1 MSTAQIRDH
10 DDVILE
16 AVGVGKEF
24 HGTSV
29 LEGVDLQCAAGETI
43 AIIGPSGS
51 GKSTLLRCLNHLE
64 RPTSGHV
71 RFHDEI
77 VGYGR
82 RGAVFVELSERRIVA
97 QRRKLGMVFQRFNL
111 FGNMTAAENV
121 AFALRHT
128 QRRGRAAAI
137 ERARE
142 ALSDVGLSHRID
154 HYPSQLSGGEQQR
167 VAIAR
172 ALVLNPEVMLFDE
185 PTSALDPELV
195 GEVLTVIRQLS
206 ESGMT
211 MVLVT
216 HEMAFA
222 RNVADRVVFMEAGR
236 LVCEGPAEAIL
247 GPQGPERVRRFVGQ
261 QDL

>member
-1 MSTAQIRDH
+1 MMNEILRDH
-10 DDVILE
+10 DGVVLE
-16 AVGVGKEF
+16 AVGVSKSF
-24 HGTSV
+24 HGAQV
-29 LEGVDLQCAAGETI
+29 LTEVDLRCRAGETV

-64 RPTSGHV
+64 QPSAGYV

-82 RGAVFVELSERRIVA
+82 RGDVYVELSERRLVL

-111 FGNMTAAENV
+111 FGNMTALENV

-128 QRRGRAAAI
+128 QRIGAARATA
-137 ERARE
+137 EARD
-142 ALSDVGLSHRID
+142 ALAGVGLSHRFD

-172 ALVLNPEVMLFDE
+172 ALVLKPEVMLFDE

-195 GEVLTVIRQLS
+195 GEVLAVIRELS

-222 RNVADRVVFMEAGR
+222 RQVADRIVFMESGA
-236 LVCEGPAEAIL
+236 VVAEGTTEAIL
-247 GPQGPERVRRFVGQ
+247 GAEAPERIRRFVGQ
-261 QDL
+261 HAL

>member
-1 MSTAQIRDH
+1 MNSLTPNSGG
-10 DDVILE
+10 VILE
-16 AVGVGKEF
+16 AVGVGKTF
-24 HGTSV
+24 HDTPV
-29 LEGVDLQCAAGETI
+29 LHNVNLACVAGETM

-64 RPTSGHV
+64 KPNSGYV
-71 RFHDEI
+71 RYRDEI
-77 VGYGR
+77 IGYGR
-82 RGAVFVELSERRIVA
+82 RGGAYVELSDRRMVA

-111 FGNMTAAENV
+111 FGNMTAEQNV

-128 QRRGRAAAI
+128 RRTSRAQALVEAR
-137 ERARE
+137 RALGE
-142 ALSDVGLSHRID
+142 VGLSHRLE

-172 ALVLNPEVMLFDE
+172 ALVLKPEVMLFDE

-195 GEVLTVIRQLS
+195 GEVLAVIRDLA

-222 RNVADRVVFMEAGR
+222 RHVADRVVFMESGR
-236 LVCEGPAEAIL
+236 IVTQGSTEDVL
-247 GPQGPERVRRFVGQ
+247 GANAPDRIQRFVGSHSF
-261 QDL
+261 